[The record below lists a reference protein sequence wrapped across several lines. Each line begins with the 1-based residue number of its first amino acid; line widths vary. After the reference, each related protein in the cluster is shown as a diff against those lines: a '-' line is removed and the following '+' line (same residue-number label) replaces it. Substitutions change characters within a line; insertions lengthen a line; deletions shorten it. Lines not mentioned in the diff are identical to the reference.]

1 MGSLFKGSYNW
12 KYDDFICVNE
22 LGEVDSSRN
31 YVILCIR
38 NLLKKYGISLKQI
51 QNWLKHSN
59 FSTTANIYAHLD
71 YGSKLSSAQAKV
83 NGMALLENVD
93 FVSK

>member
-12 KYDDFICVNE
+12 KYDGFICVNE

-31 YVILCIR
+31 CVILCIR
-38 NLLKKYGISLKQI
+38 NLLKKYGVSLKQI
-51 QNWLKHSN
+51 QNWLRHSD
-59 FSTTANIYAHLD
+59 FSTTANIYAYL
-71 YGSKLSSAQAKV
+71 YYSSKLSSAQAKV
-83 NGMALLENVD
+83 NGMALPENVD